1 MEEAREIVTEVETFM
16 SAPSS
21 IAMWTLGADV
31 ALMGSIMLFVYRVL
45 RNPTN
50 PRGLRQLGELEGTIR
65 SLIREAEGAGKSLN
79 DQLIRRQENLEK
91 TLFDLETCEKRVHR
105 VQSKA
110 EETRGNVDIAI
121 VKVQKGLDALNGAL
135 NRFQTR
141 EQQVRGF
148 ADIRDSSRVESHQES
163 FVTHPILSV
172 KPESAVKSETING
185 RIRDTAMQSGA
196 NWYEAPEQLDLFS
209 AEEKKVAQM
218 GERQFKGELLD
229 AAARQSVEE
238 DSLKISS
245 TLKNE
250 RVTQSVQASNFAE
263 SSSVRPDS
271 IHRRISGEK
280 VQSTPRVTREQL
292 IRAQEMIQHGL
303 SVDEVVARSGLAPEQ
318 VQLLM
323 AVRQK
328 QSEKRM
334 AATRA
339 PVKRAAVDPRLGV
352 LGGSRR

>member
-1 MEEAREIVTEVETFM
+1 MTEVETFM

-91 TLFDLETCEKRVHR
+91 TLFDLEACEKRVHR

-110 EETRGNVDIAI
+110 EETRGSVDIAI

-148 ADIRDSSRVESHQES
+148 ADARTPSRVESHQEA
-163 FVTHPILSV
+163 FVASTNSAI
-172 KPESAVKSETING
+172 KPEPTHA
-185 RIRDTAMQSGA
+185 RIVDGAKQSGA
-196 NWYEAPEQLDLFS
+196 DWYEAPEQVGLFGAGEKDAAHMAEHQSRAQLAEVAARASSEQGLQKPAFTPMSDRLTQSNQASDL
-209 AEEKKVAQM
+209 
-218 GERQFKGELLD
+218 GEL
-229 AAARQSVEE
+229 SPE
-238 DSLKISS
+238 
-245 TLKNE
+245 
-250 RVTQSVQASNFAE
+250 
-263 SSSVRPDS
+263 RPDS
-271 IHRRISGEK
+271 IHRK
-280 VQSTPRVTREQL
+280 VTSERLPSIPRVTREQL
-292 IRAQEMIQHGL
+292 IQAQQMIAHGL
-303 SVDEVVARSGLAPEQ
+303 SVDEVVARSSLAPEQ

-328 QSEKRM
+328 QGEKRM
-334 AATRA
+334 ASMRS
-339 PVKRAAVDPRLGV
+339 PVRRVASDPRLGV

>member
-1 MEEAREIVTEVETFM
+1 M
-16 SAPSS
+16 SAPSN

-110 EETRGNVDIAI
+110 EDTRGNVDVAI

-141 EQQVRGF
+141 EQQVKGF
-148 ADIRDSSRVESHQES
+148 SDTRATSRVESNQEA
-163 FVTHPILSV
+163 FVAATTSTI
-172 KPESAVKSETING
+172 KPETINQ
-185 RIRDTAMQSGA
+185 RSSDVVRKSGVD
-196 NWYEAPEQLDLFS
+196 WYEAPEQGDLFGAR
-209 AEEKKVAQM
+209 AEEAAQLD
-218 GERQFKGELLD
+218 ERQSGVQLTEQSARVSSEQESFKPSFQTMPN
-229 AAARQSVEE
+229 RS
-238 DSLKISS
+238 
-245 TLKNE
+245 
-250 RVTQSVQASNFAE
+250 TQSAQNSNFVEA
-263 SSSVRPDS
+263 SPIRPDS
-271 IHRRISGEK
+271 SHRKIVGEK
-280 VQSTPRVTREQL
+280 LPVTPRVTREQL
-292 IRAQEMIQHGL
+292 IQAQEMIQHGL
-303 SVDEVVARSGLAPEQ
+303 SVDEVVARSNLAPEQ

-328 QSEKRM
+328 QTEKRI
-334 AATRA
+334 ASTRA
-339 PVKRAAVDPRLGV
+339 PVKRVAVDPRLGV
-352 LGGSRR
+352 LGGARR

>member
-1 MEEAREIVTEVETFM
+1 VTEVETFM

-148 ADIRDSSRVESHQES
+148 ADDRIPSRIESHQEAFAAPTNS
-163 FVTHPILSV
+163 AI
-172 KPESAVKSETING
+172 KPEPTHE
-185 RIRDTAMQSGA
+185 RIIAAAKQSGA
-196 NWYEAPEQLDLFS
+196 DWYEAPEQVDIFG
-209 AEEKKVAQM
+209 AGEKEAAQM
-218 GERQFKGELLD
+218 GERQS
-229 AAARQSVEE
+229 RSQ
-238 DSLKISS
+238 
-245 TLKNE
+245 
-250 RVTQSVQASNFAE
+250 FAE
-263 SSSVRPDS
+263 SAARPSSEQESLKPAFTPMSDRLTQSAPVSDLSQSSARPDS
-271 IHRRISGEK
+271 IHRK
-280 VQSTPRVTREQL
+280 VSSERLPSTPRVTREQL
-292 IRAQEMIQHGL
+292 IQAQEMIQHGL
-303 SVDEVVARSGLAPEQ
+303 SVDEVVARSNLAPEQ

-328 QSEKRM
+328 QGERRIAS
-334 AATRA
+334 TRA
-339 PVKRAAVDPRLGV
+339 PVKRVAVDPRLGV